1 MRIVLADVRGGD
13 GFVSKDTVAGGFGS
27 RLRPFSKVTR
37 VVAALKRRL
46 HDLPSVHLGYA
57 AAIARQARH
66 EVTGSNGAIVDGDVA
81 IVLSS
86 LVDHRREIEWAR
98 AMRSRGVRVGFI
110 GLAAQTIPHLFE
122 GDADFIISGE
132 PEAALMRL
140 AAGEE
145 LRGLVTSPAL
155 NDLDA
160 LPFPVWDPLVP
171 ARAGVRVP
179 FAARPMGGSLPVLAS
194 RSCPEFCTYCPHRI
208 QASYRARSV
217 DNILDE
223 LQYLQQSRG
232 RLHVVFRDPLFS
244 QDRDRVLALCDGIHS
259 RAIRHTFECETR
271 LDRLDDALLETMHG
285 AGLRAMSFGVESLA
299 PSTLKKVGR
308 RPIPEAHQRA
318 ILARCRE
325 LGIVT
330 AAFYVFGFL
339 EDTAD
344 SIAATIDY
352 SIELGSTVAQ
362 FKALTPYPGTP
373 LFKRLEP
380 LLTEND
386 WERFDGFTPVFS
398 HPSMAQDELRFLL
411 GNAYT
416 RFYMRPSF
424 LANYLRLSTPAVRRA
439 VRALDA
445 RIDRVQP
452 RRPDALAARGSTR
465 KANPSTPAGTGAVT
479 LASSLRTEP
488 TSSAKRTEPTWT

>member
-37 VVAALKRRL
+37 VVAAVKRRL
-46 HDLPSVHLGYA
+46 HDLPSVHLAYA

-66 EVTGSNGAIVDGDVA
+66 EVTGSNGAVVDGDVA

-86 LVDHRREIEWAR
+86 LVDHQRETNWAR

-110 GLAAQTIPHLFE
+110 GLAAQTLPHLFE
-122 GDADFIISGE
+122 DDADFIISGE

-145 LRGLVTSPAL
+145 LRGLVPSPAL

-160 LPFPVWDPLVP
+160 LPFPVWDPLVS
-171 ARAGVRVP
+171 ARTGVRVP
-179 FAARPMGGSLPVLAS
+179 FAARPMGGSLPMLAS

-208 QASYRARSV
+208 QARYRARSV

-244 QDRDRVLALCDGIHS
+244 QDRERVLALCDGIHS
-259 RAIRHTFECETR
+259 RAIGHTFECETR
-271 LDRLDDALLETMHG
+271 LDRLDDALLETMYG
-285 AGLRAMSFGVESLA
+285 AGLRAMSFGVESLVPA
-299 PSTLKKVGR
+299 TLKKVGR

-339 EDTAD
+339 EDTAE

-352 SIELGSTVAQ
+352 AIVLGSTVAQ

-373 LFKRLEP
+373 LFTRLEP
-380 LLTEND
+380 LLTESN
-386 WERFDGFTPVFS
+386 WERFDGFTPVFN
-398 HPSMAQDELRFLL
+398 HPSLAQDELRSLL

-424 LANYLRLSTPAVRRA
+424 LANYFRLSIPAVRGA
-439 VRALDA
+439 VRALHA
-445 RIDRVQP
+445 RIDRVQA
-452 RRPDALAARGSTR
+452 RRPDAHAARGHTLR
-465 KANPSTPAGTGAVT
+465 ANPATPAGTDALT
-479 LASSLRTEP
+479 LATFHRTAP
-488 TSSAKRTEPTWT
+488 TSPAKRTGATWT